1 MHTVRYRSL
10 CLALIGA
17 AISGPLG
24 ANAAD
29 MYRAPAP
36 TTYAPPP
43 PVVQPNTWAGFYVGV
58 NGGYAWG
65 AGDDSVNLPSGEKGA
80 RGDVDGGFGGGQ
92 IGYNF
97 QSGNFVYGLET
108 DIQAGRLNGK
118 SSGSDGSSA
127 YTSRESTDWFGTL
140 RGRLGYAFGN
150 TLLFGTGGFAYGG
163 ANQKLDYAG
172 VLFDNNDTRTGWT
185 AGGGIEY
192 KVSQNWSLKG
202 EYQYVDFGKEDL
214 SSAAG
219 NTIEGPE
226 TSFHTAKI
234 GLNYRLGGSSSYEPL
249 K

>member
-10 CLALIGA
+10 CLAIIGA
-17 AISGPLG
+17 AVTVPLG

-29 MYRAPAP
+29 IYRAPAP

-43 PVVQPNTWAGFYVGV
+43 PIVQPNTWAGFYVGV

-65 AGDDSVNLPSGEKGA
+65 AGDDDTM
-80 RGDVDGGFGGGQ
+80 RGDVSGGFGGGQ

-108 DIQAGRLNGK
+108 DLQAGRITGK
-118 SSGSDGSSA
+118 SDDYASK
-127 YTSRESTDWFGTL
+127 ESTDWFGTL

-150 TLLFGTGGFAYGG
+150 TLLYGTGGFAYGG
-163 ANQKLDYAG
+163 VNQKLTYAD
-172 VLFDNNDTRTGWT
+172 VLFSNDDTRTGWT
-185 AGGGIEY
+185 AGAGIEY
-192 KVSQNWSLKG
+192 KVSGNWSLKG

-219 NTIEGPE
+219 TIEGPE

-234 GLNYRLGGSSSYEPL
+234 GLNYRLGSSSSYEPL

>member
-10 CLALIGA
+10 CLALLGA
-17 AISGPLG
+17 AATVPLG

-29 MYRAPAP
+29 IYRAPAP
-36 TTYAPPP
+36 ATYAPLPP
-43 PVVQPNTWAGFYVGV
+43 IVQPNTWAGFYLGI
-58 NGGYAWG
+58 NGGYGWG
-65 AGDDSVNLPSGEKGA
+65 ADDDSINLPSGATGT
-80 RGDVDGGFGGGQ
+80 RGDVEGGFGGGQ

-108 DIQAGRLNGK
+108 DIQAGRITGK
-118 SSGSDGSSA
+118 SSGLDGNDA
-127 YTSRESTDWFGTL
+127 YTSRDTTDWFGTL
-140 RGRLGYAFGN
+140 RARLGYAFGN

-163 ANQKLDYAG
+163 VNQKLNYAD

-214 SSAAG
+214 FSAAG
-219 NTIEGPE
+219 TSIEGPE
-226 TSFHTAKI
+226 TSFHAAKI
-234 GLNYRLGGSSSYEPL
+234 GLNYRLGSSSSYEPL

>member
-10 CLALIGA
+10 CLAIIGA
-17 AISGPLG
+17 AVTVPLG

-29 MYRAPAP
+29 IYRAPAP

-43 PVVQPNTWAGFYVGV
+43 PIVQPNTWAGFYVGV

-65 AGDDSVNLPSGEKGA
+65 AGDDDTS
-80 RGDVDGGFGGGQ
+80 RGDVSGGFGGGQ

-108 DIQAGRLNGK
+108 DLQAGQITGK
-118 SSGSDGSSA
+118 SDDYASKE
-127 YTSRESTDWFGTL
+127 TTDWFGTL

-150 TLLFGTGGFAYGG
+150 TLLYGTGGFAYGG
-163 ANQKLDYAG
+163 VNQKLTYAD
-172 VLFDNNDTRTGWT
+172 VLFSNDDTRTGWT
-185 AGGGIEY
+185 AGAGIEY
-192 KVSQNWSLKG
+192 KVSGNWSLKG

-214 SSAAG
+214 SGTAG
-219 NTIEGPE
+219 TMEGPE

-234 GLNYRLGGSSSYEPL
+234 GLNYRLGSSSSYEPL